1 MANGAKTS
9 VYCFL
14 LATAALLG
22 TQACAHHMEEITDEP
37 DLEEGSGNTGSTARG
52 GSGSSGGS
60 TSTIVPPTSN
70 GKGGSSSSSG
80 KGGSTGKGGSD
91 SGGTS
96 SGGTGGTGGSGGE
109 DVGGGEPAPDT
120 GFSVQYMASQTMDA
134 SVVIS
139 CQFTIKND
147 SAETVPLGEFT
158 LRYYFTDELTIAP
171 NLQMF
176 WAHLTGGASFNFTLT
191 QVDMPTA
198 ATHADSYFEFAIAS
212 DAPMLAPGQQAELA
226 WQSHNGMS
234 QLNVQ
239 SNDYSFDATKTQYT
253 EWNHVV
259 LLRNGEPY
267 WGTPP

>member
-1 MANGAKTS
+1 MANSTKTS

-22 TQACAHHMEEITDEP
+22 TQACAHQLEEITDP
-37 DLEEGSGNTGSTARG
+37 PTADDDSGSGGSTARA
-52 GSGSSGGS
+52 GSGGGGS
-60 TSTIVPPTSN
+60 TSTIVPPTTS
-70 GKGGSSSSSG
+70 GKGGSTSTSG
-80 KGGSTGKGGSD
+80 KGGSTG
-91 SGGTS
+91 S
-96 SGGTGGTGGSGGE
+96 SGSTSTGGTGGSSDSGGSGGE
-109 DVGGGEPAPDT
+109 EPTGGEPAPDT

-134 SVVIS
+134 SVAIS
-139 CQFTIKND
+139 SQFVIKND

-171 NLQMF
+171 ELQMF

-191 QVDMPTA
+191 QVDMTA
-198 ATHADSYFEFAIAS
+198 TAPHADSYFEFALAA
-212 DAPMLAPGQQAELA
+212 DAPLLEPGKQAELA

-253 EWNHVV
+253 EWDHVV